1 MKCDSLCD
9 FILIMTINTR
19 ETTKIWRKDRDE
31 HYGEGWKVGL
41 RKDKTPTNSDK
52 IKVDKNGKVIKKQK
66 EYFI

>member
-1 MKCDSLCD
+1 M
-9 FILIMTINTR
+9 
-19 ETTKIWRKDRDE
+19 DE

-52 IKVDKNGKVIKKQK
+52 ITVDKNGKVIKKQK